1 MFNLDLFNKEQ
12 AQKKEASKE
21 HYKKMLGYIAIT
33 FGVLMVISLLMAAI
47 GSPIIIQFVLGTLLL
62 VVGSAVALWSSAC
75 LVYVFCAAFKES
87 VSAGFILIL
96 LTFITCGIYYIYYA
110 YTKSSF
116 LVATIAVF
124 GDFFAMSC
132 IAAAIYAF
140 SGGTMTMTPFGN
152 LIEI

>member
-1 MFNLDLFNKEQ
+1 MFNLDLFNREQ

-75 LVYVFCAAFKES
+75 LVYVFCAAFK
-87 VSAGFILIL
+87 
-96 LTFITCGIYYIYYA
+96 
-110 YTKSSF
+110 
-116 LVATIAVF
+116 
-124 GDFFAMSC
+124 
-132 IAAAIYAF
+132 
-140 SGGTMTMTPFGN
+140 
-152 LIEI
+152 